1 MIAEPSTQT
10 KADHK
15 FSIFNA
21 LITNDHREFYEKII
35 NELIG
40 VSPICNQGKCTA
52 AAISETATEQE
63 QITELMERVE
73 TFAAEL
79 HDGTKNLFDQ
89 FYAAKEDF
97 CRSIYCTT
105 AYIKINLIDRTLLE
119 RTCDVRSWAVETA
132 FVEALERIHKIS
144 RQLDKFLFEMGE
156 YLDAAKAA
164 FEVPTL
170 ETNWTMRDI
179 SQFVDDVRSFGP
191 RKLELMFNPEVY
203 QQFKT
208 KVDTLAEQLG
218 KGKSQEATLAML
230 QKVMKSLEEVHTH
243 VSASCSRLE
252 DIGNSYTLYRDLVI
266 TTADGIIV
274 ANANP
279 QRRNKVLGKSVA
291 NELWFQRSHDS
302 GDANDYAIEKT
313 SHSIVDSGNS
323 LVFSTSI
330 AGSAKSDQKIGSM
343 GAFFDLAEEAK
354 IILQDYMPRLDDGD
368 TRDGWYS
375 FFTDMHGKIV
385 GSSDPDII
393 DVGEQAHLPRGHR
406 KLKGGGTISSYAS
419 VEGNDSAI
427 FSAMSD
433 GYLDFAGLGWSSHLV
448 VPSNEIFASEANC
461 QVNGISPDELMR
473 SRLIPDINKDT
484 YVKVQDDKQ
493 SIKLISLNGIVFASK
508 LGKRGV
514 ALGPVFEQITETGDF
529 ATSKMEELLREM
541 AFGELRLNLQTLETF
556 SKQAIDLI
564 DRNLFER
571 SAAIRWWATDKFLW
585 NALADPSEENIQ
597 AASRRLRDINGSY
610 AMYRNLVLANRMGRI
625 IAASNPELI
634 PDMKEAR
641 VADHVW
647 FNKAMRSKNFGE
659 YAVQDV
665 GATELERTTRS
676 SLIYSSAVRMNG
688 SRNGDM
694 VGVLGSLFDWV
705 TESGKILKTCLPKD
719 RNGKRIQG
727 CIAFYA
733 SKDFEVIETSDG
745 QIVPLGST
753 PELPVG
759 HRELAAGQ
767 SASGVF
773 RLGDHV
779 YIMGSSR
786 SKGYREYEG
795 LGWSSHILRP
805 LF

>member
-1 MIAEPSTQT
+1 MLAEQ
-10 KADHK
+10 KNDHK

-119 RTCDVRSWAVETA
+119 RTCDVRWWAMETA
-132 FVEALERIHKIS
+132 FVECLERINKIS
-144 RQLDKFLFEMGE
+144 RSLEKMLHEMGE
-156 YLDAAKAA
+156 FLDASRAA

-179 SQFVDDVRSFGP
+179 SQYVDDVRAFGT
-191 RKLELMFNPEVY
+191 RKLELMFNLPVY
-203 QQFKT
+203 KQFRA
-208 KVDTLAEQLG
+208 KVDSLSEQLG
-218 KGKSQEATLAML
+218 KGKSQEPCLNML
-230 QKVMKSLEEVHTH
+230 QKVIKNIEEVHQH
-243 VSASCSRLE
+243 VAAACNRLE
-252 DIGNSYTLYRDLVI
+252 DIGSSYTLYRDLVI
-266 TTADGIIV
+266 ALPDGTVI

-279 QRRNKVLGKSVA
+279 ETREVVLGRTVT
-291 NELWFQRSHDS
+291 NEGWFQRARQE
-302 GDANDYAIEKT
+302 GELNDYIIEKT
-313 SHSIVDSGNS
+313 SRSIVDSGNS
-323 LVFSTSI
+323 LVFSTRIHSPGKDDQSI
-330 AGSAKSDQKIGSM
+330 GLM
-343 GAFFDLAEEAK
+343 GAFFDLEEEAK
-354 IILQDYMPRLDDGD
+354 IILQDYMPRHKDGD

-375 FFTDMHGKIV
+375 FFTDINGRIV

-393 DVGEQAHLPRGHR
+393 DVDQQAHLPRGHR
-406 KLKGGGTISSYAS
+406 KLRSGETISSYAS

-433 GYLDFAGLGWSSHLV
+433 GYLDFAGLGWSSHLI
-448 VPSNEIFASEANC
+448 VPCRDIFASEANC
-461 QVNGISPDELMR
+461 SVNGISPDELMR
-473 SRLIPDINKDT
+473 SRLIPEINKDT

-571 SAAIRWWATDKFLW
+571 SAAIRWWATDKYLW
-585 NALADPSEENIQ
+585 KAMSDPSDENLQ
-597 AASRRLRDINGSY
+597 AASRRLLDINSSY
-610 AMYRNLVLANRMGRI
+610 AMYRNLVLSNRMGRI
-625 IAASNPELI
+625 LAASNPELI
-634 PDMKEAR
+634 PDIKDAR
-641 VADHVW
+641 VADQPW
-647 FNKAMRSKNFGE
+647 FTKAMRSKNVGE
-659 YAVQDV
+659 YSVQDV
-665 GATELERTTRS
+665 GPTDLERGSRS
-676 SLIYSSAVRMNG
+676 SLIFSGAVRENG
-688 SRNGDM
+688 SRTGE
-694 VGVLGSLFDWV
+694 VTGVLGSLFDWV
-705 TESGKILKTCLPKD
+705 TESGKILRTCLPKD
-719 RNGKRIQG
+719 RNGKRVQG

-733 SKDFEVIETSDG
+733 SRDFEVIESSDS
-745 QIVPLGST
+745 QVIPIGSS
-753 PELPVG
+753 PELPPE
-759 HRELAAGQ
+759 HRELSAGE

-786 SKGYREYEG
+786 SKGYREYLG
-795 LGWSSHILRP
+795 LGWSAHILRP